1 MKKEIR
7 LYNMIFPLWLLIWIP
22 SYLWFF
28 LIPVNYLID
37 SLVLCLSL
45 KDHEDRKRFCLKHS
59 WKICIAGFLADL
71 IGSASLLIAVLNMD
85 QTKDL
90 VDFVTYNPLANVL
103 SFLIVIIAVLIS
115 AICIYLS
122 DRWILLRTGLDI
134 RQAKKSAFCMAL
146 FTAPY
151 LFLIPTQWFFGWM

>member
-59 WKICIAGFLADL
+59 WKICIAGFVSDF
-71 IGSASLLIAVLNMD
+71 IGSAFLFAVDLLLGDN
-85 QTKDL
+85 
-90 VDFVTYNPLANVL
+90 YELANAICYSPFRRLDGFAIVVSAIFL
-103 SFLIVIIAVLIS
+103 SG
-115 AICIYLS
+115 ICIYLL
-122 DRWILLRTGLDI
+122 DRWILSKTELDK
-134 RQAKKSAFCMAL
+134 AAVHKSAMMMAL

-151 LFLIPTQWFFGWM
+151 LFLLPMEWFW